1 MKWVGAP
8 PVRQAVKVL
17 AAVAALSL
25 AGVSRAETKFSG
37 QVWNA
42 TRAPVA
48 GARITAIKED
58 GNRVFGFSDPQGRFS
73 LALPAPGGY
82 RVTVEHEGFFP
93 ARLKPLRVG
102 PEGEELTV
110 TLEPLREVVESV
122 EVHATAR
129 TVDMDA
135 TNPARTVPG
144 EELLNIPYPNTNDF
158 KAAVRMVPGVVR
170 DNRGGIHV
178 NGSAEDQVLYTL
190 DGFNLND
197 PLTGRLETRLSVESV
212 QAVEIASG
220 HLPAEYGKGSGGTLA
235 VHTQAGDNRLRY
247 SATNFVPGLENRK
260 GWTIGDWSPR
270 VGVSGPILKDR
281 AWFSNTVDLQYSQVF
296 IRDLPKGQDRY
307 SQTRLGNLLYA
318 QVNLTPSQILY
329 AGFLVN
335 AFNAARTGLTALD
348 PVETTIDRRSRQWF
362 WHVKDQ
368 IYLTSGWLVE
378 AGFASNRT
386 FGREIPQGQGMLIYT
401 ANGKRGNYFM
411 DAVRK
416 GGRDQIL
423 VNSFLPRFKAF
434 GEHQLKTGMDLDH
447 VTYWQDV
454 RRTGFE
460 NYSEAGKRTFR
471 TVYGG
476 SGVLGRNNDEAAAYV
491 QDSWRIAPAMLIEA
505 GARTDWGRILHTW
518 SLSPRIGAAWSPGRK
533 GNMKV
538 YAGYARVY
546 DATNLRLF
554 TRPFDQYA
562 LATYFGPGGDVV
574 RGPALTT
581 FEIRNPRLARPRF
594 QNWSL
599 GLEGRLGGG
608 FSFRADVLRR
618 RGRNGFTYRNTNDR
632 PDAPPPAWAL
642 NARVVDS
649 LFELSNYRTD
659 SFDSFS
665 ITARQSIRN
674 QYEWM
679 LSYTRSRALSN
690 TVVDISVEDPIMVMN
705 NAGPMPWDAPHR
717 LLGWGYLPLPVRNWA
732 LAFSVDARTGFP
744 FSARTDDGRIFG
756 EVNSMRFPYY
766 FELNVHLERRF
777 AFRGHRW
784 ALRFGAN
791 DITNRVNPDTVNNV
805 MSSSRYLRFY
815 GGSGRALNVRVRWL
829 GRLRK

>member
-1 MKWVGAP
+1 MRK
-8 PVRQAVKVL
+8 L
-17 AAVAALSL
+17 FAAVAALSL
-25 AGVSRAETKFSG
+25 AGAACAETKLSG
-37 QVWNA
+37 QVWTP

-48 GARITAIKED
+48 GARITAVNGGGE
-58 GNRVFGFSDPQGRFS
+58 RVFGFSDPQGRFS
-73 LALPAPGGY
+73 LALPAPGEY
-82 RVTVEHEGFFP
+82 RVTAEHEGFFP
-93 ARLKPLRVG
+93 AQLKPLQVG
-102 PEGEELTV
+102 PEGEELAL
-110 TLEPLREVVESV
+110 TLEPLREVVERV
-122 EVHATAR
+122 EVHAQTQ
-129 TVDMDA
+129 TVDMDT
-135 TNPARTVPG
+135 TNSTRTMRG
-144 EELLNIPYPNTNDF
+144 EEILNIPYPNTNDF
-158 KAAVRMVPGVVR
+158 KAAARMMPGVVR
-170 DNRGGIHV
+170 DSRGGIHV

-212 QAVEIASG
+212 QTVEIASG

-235 VHTQAGDNRLRY
+235 VHTQAGDNQLRY

-281 AWFSNTVDLQYSQVF
+281 AWFSNTVDFQYSQVF

-307 SQTRLGNLLYA
+307 SQVRLGNLLYA
-318 QVNLTPSQILY
+318 QVNVTPSQILY

-368 IYLTSGWLVE
+368 IYLTRGWLVE

-411 DAVRK
+411 DGVRK

-423 VNSFLPRFKAF
+423 VNSFPPRFKAF

-476 SGVLGRNNDEAAAYV
+476 SGLLGRDNDEAAAYV
-491 QDSWRIAPAMLIEA
+491 QDSWRIAPGVLIEA

-533 GNMKV
+533 GNMKI

-562 LATYFGPGGDVV
+562 LATYFGPNGDVV

-581 FEIRNPRLARPRF
+581 FEIRNPHLARPRF

-599 GLEGRLGGG
+599 GLERHLPGG
-608 FSFRADVLRR
+608 FSFRADMLRR
-618 RGRNGFTYRNTNDR
+618 RGWDGFTYLNANDR
-632 PDAPPPAWAL
+632 PDAPPPAWAAV

-649 LFELSNYRTD
+649 LFDLSNYRTD
-659 SFDSFS
+659 AFDSFS
-665 ITARQSIRN
+665 ITARQNIRN

-690 TVVDISVEDPIMVMN
+690 TVVDISVEDPIMVVN
-705 NAGPMPWDAPHR
+705 NVGPMPWDSPHR
-717 LLGWGYLPLPVRNWA
+717 LLGWGYLPLLKDWA

-756 EVNSMRFPYY
+756 DVNSIRFPFY

-777 AFRGHRW
+777 VFRGNRW

-805 MSSSRYLRFY
+805 MSSSGYMRFY
-815 GGSGRALNVRVRWL
+815 GGTGRALNVRVRWL
-829 GRLRK
+829 GRVQK